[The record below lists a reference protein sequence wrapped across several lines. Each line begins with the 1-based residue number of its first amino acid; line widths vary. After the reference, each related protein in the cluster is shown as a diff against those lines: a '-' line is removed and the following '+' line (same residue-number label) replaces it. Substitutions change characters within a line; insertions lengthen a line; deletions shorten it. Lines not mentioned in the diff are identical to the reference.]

1 MQHSEGTASSSA
13 EERAGMKR
21 KAPRDSR
28 TRSPSPKRPCDSSA
42 KVGTGE
48 PDGAESSGVCS
59 EEHLGRETAQE
70 DYEFDTTPKW
80 PIPDEKQRARIY
92 DEWHLRLHR
101 PDSIFREVWNILTTR
116 VWLLA
121 HDNFPPSYMWKDLSK
136 ENQAEIEVWA
146 SHAQEWMESS
156 ERLRAQCF
164 FEAWIFR
171 LLYDHLFSPECQDKW
186 SCEMWKIY
194 GQQQYALRGYLDG
207 PDSEEGMNSNFNV
220 RFHNWRSMTAE
231 MTLHATGRRWHTEP
245 SRLKDIL
252 LDRLGPLMSDPRRP
266 FPKNLDKNLYGIV
279 HFAIELDLL
288 MIYSSLWLKLEMKV
302 PNMSVIKDFAYDYK
316 DMATHGCFYSPSK
329 AAKSISQTVDFISQP
344 SFAIFGGTF
353 TSMESED
360 HWKAVPSFG
369 HEFNLEFQSPS
380 LVQLAINGGEDQG
393 FAPAT
398 TTLQD
403 TDAKTVED

>member
-1 MQHSEGTASSSA
+1 MQHSEGTASSSN

-21 KAPRDSR
+21 KVPRDSR
-28 TRSPSPKRPCDSSA
+28 TRSPSPKRPCGSSA
-42 KVGTGE
+42 EVGTGE
-48 PDGAESSGVCS
+48 PNGADSSGVCS
-59 EEHLGRETAQE
+59 EDHLGPETDQE
-70 DYEFDTTPKW
+70 DSESDTAPKW
-80 PIPDEKQRARIY
+80 PIPDETIRARIY
-92 DEWHLRLHR
+92 DEWRLRLRR
-101 PDSIFREVWNILTTR
+101 PDSIFREVWNMLPTR

-121 HDNFPPSYMWKDLSK
+121 RENFPPSYLWKDLSK

-194 GQQQYALRGYLDG
+194 GQQQYALRGYVDG
-207 PDSEEGMNSNFNV
+207 PDSEDGMNSFFNLG
-220 RFHNWRSMTAE
+220 FHNWRSMTAE

-252 LDRLGPLMSDPRRP
+252 VDRLGPLISDPRQP
-266 FPKNLDKNLYGIV
+266 FPENLDKNLHGIV
-279 HFAIELDLL
+279 HLAIELDIL
-288 MIYSSLWLKLEMKV
+288 MIYSTLWLKLEMKV
-302 PNMSVIKDFAYDYK
+302 PNMSVVKDFAYDDK
-316 DMATHGCFYSPSK
+316 DMATHGCFYNLSK
-329 AAKSISQTVDFISQP
+329 GAKSITQTVDFICQP
-344 SFAIFGGTF
+344 SFAIFGRTF
-353 TSMESED
+353 TRAESDE

-369 HEFNLEFQSPS
+369 NQFDREFQSPS

-393 FAPAT
+393 FTSAA

-403 TDAKTVED
+403 TDVKSVED